1 MPALFGMHLAAH
13 VLDDLCNSRPR
24 PFKYPALPPK
34 INTVTAPGGGG
45 RRRRREAAE
54 RRREAAEHGQAF
66 EAEAVDGGR
75 TGVRGVRSGT
85 VADGAATVNE
95 SASADSPESANC
107 GGVGQLTSTSS
118 TRAALGPD
126 AAAQSSSG
134 RATIGLETAERSEG
148 REASRGARH
157 VSQDAAVQRS
167 APVPCDD
174 AALSSD
180 RAVFDSA
187 RSLYPWRAALVDVGP
202 GFDGGDI

>member
-13 VLDDLCNSRPR
+13 VLDDLCNSRLR

-34 INTVTAPGGGG
+34 INTVAAPGGGG

-54 RRREAAEHGQAF
+54 RRREAADHEHGHSF

-75 TGVRGVRSGT
+75 NGARGVRSGT

-95 SASADSPESANC
+95 SASESANC
-107 GGVGQLTSTSS
+107 GGVDQPISS
-118 TRAALGPD
+118 VATRAALGPD

-134 RATIGLETAERSEG
+134 RVTIGLETAERSE
-148 REASRGARH
+148 ASHGAGH
-157 VSQDAAVQRS
+157 GSQDAAVQRS

-174 AALSSD
+174 AVLPSHKT
-180 RAVFDSA
+180 VFDST
-187 RSLYPWRAALVDVGP
+187 RSLCPWRAALVDVGP